1 MMYSD
6 LMTTSLEEFNVLPD
20 ANEHALRGSKFL
32 IAKPH
37 SFSASAKTMQQI
49 LEEVDAPNRI
59 DLLSLDVEGSE
70 FEVLSGINHKVFR
83 FTLICV
89 ETVDIPKMITFMNSI
104 EYRLVKQ
111 ITHHDL
117 LFTDASI
124 QISQSVGLET
134 YEKQGF

>member
-1 MMYSD
+1 MYSD

-20 ANEHALRGSKFL
+20 ATEHALRGSKYL
-32 IAKPH
+32 IGKPN

-59 DLLSLDVEGSE
+59 DFLSLDVEGSE

-104 EYRLVKQ
+104 DYKLAKQ

-117 LFTDASI
+117 LFTDTSV
-124 QISQSVGLET
+124 QISQSVGLEDHD
-134 YEKQGF
+134 EQDF